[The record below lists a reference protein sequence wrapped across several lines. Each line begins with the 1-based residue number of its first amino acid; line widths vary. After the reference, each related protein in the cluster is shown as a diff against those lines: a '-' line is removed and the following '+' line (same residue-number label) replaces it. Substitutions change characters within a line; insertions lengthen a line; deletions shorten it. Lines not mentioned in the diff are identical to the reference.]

1 MPASEDWG
9 ESGHISQ
16 RSAST
21 QIVQERANK
30 HTDTE
35 DRTKGGKTAAK
46 RREREKLQGREREKQ
61 ERADKQTEP
70 PAGPK
75 REI

>member
-1 MPASEDWG
+1 MCKREPTNTQTLRTG
-9 ESGHISQ
+9 Q
-16 RSAST
+16 R
-21 QIVQERANK
+21 E
-30 HTDTE
+30 E
-35 DRTKGGKTAAK
+35 KTAAK
-46 RREREKLQGREREKQ
+46 RRERKLQGREREKQ